1 MRQVLVGDEPGD
13 KGRVRIIKNLTS
25 ERALCPVVVMGDP

>member
-13 KGRVRIIKNLTS
+13 KGRARIVKGLTS
-25 ERALCPVVVMGDP
+25 ERALCPGVVMGDP